1 MKPLMAM
8 AAVAARVGLAGRR
21 ARRVLRI
28 LVDARVWKKTE
39 PCLRKHVYACLF
51 NSAHM
56 YTLWT
61 LDATLAFFS
70 FFAAAAAAG

>member
-1 MKPLMAM
+1 MVALEQQ
-8 AAVAARVGLAGRR
+8 AVVVARVGPAGCR
-21 ARRVLRI
+21 ALRI

-61 LDATLAFFS
+61 LDATLACS
-70 FFAAAAAAG
+70 VFAAAG